1 MTKMKLKKGSA
12 LLLTLFIVS
21 AIIVVAL
28 GSSYFVMIGLRSG
41 NLQYDSSR
49 AYYVAET
56 GSERV
61 LNEVRK
67 NGFNLR
73 EAPFGEIY
81 NIIIPDMALNNEASY
96 SISNVSWN
104 PIKLISVG
112 TYGRTKRSV
121 ELEF

>member
-1 MTKMKLKKGSA
+1 MINMNLKKGSA

-28 GSSYFVMIGLRSG
+28 GGSYFVMIGLRSG

-49 AYYVAET
+49 AYYVAES
-56 GSERV
+56 GSERT

-67 NGFNLR
+67 QGFNLK
-73 EAPFGEIY
+73 ETPFVEIF
-81 NIIIPDMALNNEASY
+81 NVTIPEMALNKEASY
-96 SISNVSWN
+96 SIYNASWN

-112 TYGRTKRSV
+112 TYGRTKRSI